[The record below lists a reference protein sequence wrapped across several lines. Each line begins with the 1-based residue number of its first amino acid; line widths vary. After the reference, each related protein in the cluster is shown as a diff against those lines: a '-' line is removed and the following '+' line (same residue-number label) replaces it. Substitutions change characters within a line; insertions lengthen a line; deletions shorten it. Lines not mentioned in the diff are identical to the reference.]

1 MSLIKFITV
10 FDDEKQKLL
19 YYDIL
24 KTYSISAYPSAYY
37 NGKRAYI
44 DVLGT
49 NSAKYFEHLNEFEN
63 LTGPTIPVA
72 IFQDAISKAYDD
84 GYLVAAI
91 ICPFKKWMPQYYR
104 NAVLAAENFRRHI
117 DVDHTTFKIC
127 VIDSKAFAA
136 GYLYFT
142 LQLARLHVN
151 DHCPTGIVLEDSK
164 NFVSKTI
171 YLTKS
176 GEKFGFENGKFAA
189 FRTFGKRFYTDIN
202 ISESTDYV
210 KFDNFAKAC
219 AKYIRISG
227 GKYCVSFGAGCNFS
241 GNVIGRIEK
250 ILGYPPIATMQYSTT
265 SAAVLGLETICIHIF
280 SK

>member
-1 MSLIKFITV
+1 MKFITV

-19 YYDIL
+19 SYDIL

-37 NGKRAYI
+37 NDKRAYI

-49 NSAKYFEHLNEFEN
+49 NSIKYFEHLNEFEN
-63 LTGPTIPVA
+63 LTGPTIPVSVFQHA
-72 IFQDAISKAYDD
+72 IDKAYEN
-84 GYLVAAI
+84 GYHVVVI
-91 ICPFKKWMPQYYR
+91 VCPFRKWQPQYYR
-104 NAVLAAENFRRHI
+104 NAMIAAENFRRHI

-136 GYLYFT
+136 GCLYFT

-151 DHCPTGIVLEDSK
+151 DGCPTGIVLEDSK
-164 NFVSKTI
+164 NFDSKTI

-189 FRTFGKRFYTDIN
+189 FRTFGKRFYTDID
-202 ISESTDYV
+202 ISESTEYV
-210 KFDNFAKAC
+210 KLDNFAKAC
-219 AKYIRISG
+219 AKYIKNIG
-227 GKYCVSFGAGCNFS
+227 GKYCVSVGGGCSFS

-265 SAAVLGLETICIHIF
+265 SAAILGLETICIHIF